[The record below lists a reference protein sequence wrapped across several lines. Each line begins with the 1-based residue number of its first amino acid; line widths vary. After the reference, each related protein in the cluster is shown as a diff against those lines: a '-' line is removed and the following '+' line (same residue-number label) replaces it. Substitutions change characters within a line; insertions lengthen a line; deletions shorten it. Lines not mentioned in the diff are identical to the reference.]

1 MNEER
6 ERVLIE
12 LILLLAERLYIC
24 SQALSRVAEK
34 KEARSK

>member
-1 MNEER
+1 MSEER
-6 ERVLIE
+6 ERLLID
-12 LILLLAERLYIC
+12 LILLLVERLWIC